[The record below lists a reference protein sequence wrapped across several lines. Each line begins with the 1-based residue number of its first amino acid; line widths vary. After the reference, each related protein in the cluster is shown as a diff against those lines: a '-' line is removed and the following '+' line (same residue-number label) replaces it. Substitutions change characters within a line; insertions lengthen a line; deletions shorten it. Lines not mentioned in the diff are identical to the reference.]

1 MWKWRNLSLLGKI
14 KIVKTF
20 AIPKLM
26 FRASVTL
33 ISSDVVQEANS
44 IFYNFIWKSKNAV
57 PVTNPGYC
65 YFPLFHFSFWEAKNG
80 LLFAI
85 VSFALAGKWPKDTYR
100 GVDIYNCRWVKIE
113 NWWRKIKKCI
123 NHKGIIWTRM
133 LWKNCQNSSWLSR

>member
-44 IFYNFIWKSKNAV
+44 IFYNFIWKSKNAA
-57 PVTNPGYC
+57 PVTNHGYC
-65 YFPLFHFSFWEAKNG
+65 YFPLFHFSFWEAKMVYY
-80 LLFAI
+80 L
-85 VSFALAGKWPKDTYR
+85 
-100 GVDIYNCRWVKIE
+100 
-113 NWWRKIKKCI
+113 
-123 NHKGIIWTRM
+123 
-133 LWKNCQNSSWLSR
+133 QLSRLLSLENDQKTLTEEWTYIIVDE